1 MNSTPD
7 PLPTT
12 QNSVLPPY
20 PTRRLSQILCFVGG
34 GCGPVTIMSVKLYL
48 LQVVLVCTKAL
59 GRTVQYVLVLRSME
73 DWLSTYHHYFIFAIQ
88 NRFPA
93 AGNADPRT

>member
-1 MNSTPD
+1 MNSSPD
-7 PLPTT
+7 PLPTYPKQRT
-12 QNSVLPPY
+12 ATY

-59 GRTVQYVLVLRSME
+59 GRTVQYVLVLGVWRIGYQLIIII
-73 DWLSTYHHYFIFAIQ
+73 LSSPFKTDFGS
-88 NRFPA
+88 R
-93 AGNADPRT
+93 